1 MPHHIKPSIVANQL
15 CDHPVLPRLCIH
27 SALVTPIYWGKASDT
42 ALFFQ
47 FLFWNV
53 YLRLGLRFLAVKSAN
68 HFAFALWHF
77 VSFLLMLH
85 YSNSMIHI
93 EPQRKLGVD

>member
-47 FLFWNV
+47 FLFGS
-53 YLRLGLRFLAVKSAN
+53 LECLFTIGSAFLGSEKCKPFCICTV
-68 HFAFALWHF
+68 AFCQFPFNAPIQQF
-77 VSFLLMLH
+77 
-85 YSNSMIHI
+85 YD
-93 EPQRKLGVD
+93 PY